1 MKFHVAIKF
10 ILSLTLLLLSGLCFA
25 KEEIPQFTTDGLELV
40 KDSKLAL
47 VYVQPGASLSQ
58 YSKVYLVDTY
68 VAFKKNW
75 QRNQNRSYAHKIK
88 ASDMERMRSELATM
102 FHKVFSETLA
112 EGNYELVTERGE
124 DVLIVKPAIINLDA
138 TAPDTM
144 SAGSTRSFSGSAG
157 EMTLYIELY
166 DSVTDA
172 IIAKALDRKRDRNT
186 GQFQWQ
192 NRVTNRAAANRIL
205 KVWATA
211 LKNALDEAHGK

>member
-1 MKFHVAIKF
+1 MKFYVATKF

-75 QRNQNRSYAHKIK
+75 RRNQNRSYAHKIK

-144 SAGSTRSFSGSAG
+144 SASMTRSFSGSAG

-166 DSVTDA
+166 DSVTDD